1 MKKIL
6 LGIIALF
13 MAVTVN
19 ASTAENV
26 TYIKKKQ
33 NIYINQ

>member
-26 TYIKKKQ
+26 HILK
-33 NIYINQ
+33 